1 MVDHL
6 AEETIKLETATGT
19 IVGTLALPAGQ
30 GPFTVALV
38 IAGSGPTDRNGNS
51 PLLAAPNNSLKYLA
65 EGLTAKGIATVRYDK
80 RGVGESVSAAR
91 SEAELRFDHYVDD
104 AADWVRLLRK
114 DRRFGRAA
122 IVGHSEGALIGMLAA
137 EASRADAMVSIA
149 GAGRPAHQALR
160 DQIGPRLPPDLMK
173 ESDRIIDLI
182 LAGKTTDSVPAAL
195 MALYRPSVQPYLVSY
210 FKQDPARIIG
220 RLTMP
225 VLIAQ
230 GTTDIQI
237 AESEARLLA
246 KAQPTAKLLIIEGMN
261 HLLKRVSGDLAA
273 QTPSYSDPKLPV
285 VPEVIDGIAGFLLDL
300 R

>member
-1 MVDHL
+1 MRLFVLGSMAGIAFVSALRLGAAAQPDARSPMVDHL

-195 MALYRPSVQPYLVSY
+195 MALYRPASSPTWFRTSSRTR
-210 FKQDPARIIG
+210 PA
-220 RLTMP
+220 
-225 VLIAQ
+225 
-230 GTTDIQI
+230 
-237 AESEARLLA
+237 S
-246 KAQPTAKLLIIEGMN
+246 
-261 HLLKRVSGDLAA
+261 SGG
-273 QTPSYSDPKLPV
+273 S
-285 VPEVIDGIAGFLLDL
+285 
-300 R
+300 RCRC